1 MNIMFENLANQIA
14 FWVITTVLTVVGGF
28 VVRWINAK
36 IAGVKD
42 EKIRKILSGAKD
54 IVFDGVKYTYQTYVE
69 EIKGTTVWD
78 KEAQETAM
86 KKTIDYAKGTLT
98 EQAKDYIIANYG
110 DLEAWIKQQ
119 AEVQINNA
127 KNKLN

>member
-1 MNIMFENLANQIA
+1 MWENLANQVA

-36 IAGVKD
+36 VAGVKD

-78 KEAQETAM
+78 KEAQATAM
-86 KKTIDYAKGTLT
+86 KKTVDYVKTTLT
-98 EQAKDYIIANYG
+98 QQAKDYIVANYG

-127 KNKLN
+127 KNKKSE

>member
-1 MNIMFENLANQIA
+1 MFENLANQIA

-28 VVRWINAK
+28 IVRWVNAK
-36 IAGVKD
+36 IAGIKD
-42 EKIRKILSGAKD
+42 EKIQKILSGAKD

-78 KEAQETAM
+78 KEAQAAAM
-86 KKTIDYAKGTLT
+86 KKTVDYVKGTLT
-98 EQAKDYIIANYG
+98 QQAKDYIVANYG

-127 KNKLN
+127 KNKKSE

>member
-1 MNIMFENLANQIA
+1 MFENLANQIA

-78 KEAQETAM
+78 KEAQAVAM
-86 KKTIDYAKGTLT
+86 KKTVDYVKGTLT
-98 EQAKDYIIANYG
+98 QQAKDYIIANYG

-127 KNKLN
+127 KNKKSE